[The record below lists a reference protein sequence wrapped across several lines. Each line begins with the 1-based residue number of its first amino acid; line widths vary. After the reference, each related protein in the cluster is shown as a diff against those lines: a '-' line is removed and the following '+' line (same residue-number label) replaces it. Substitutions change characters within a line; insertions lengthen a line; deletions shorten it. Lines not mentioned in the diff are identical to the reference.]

1 MNSHPI
7 PPAMAKARGFTLV
20 EVMVAMVIGMIG
32 IIIMMQV
39 FASAEGQKRTT
50 TGTGDAQSNGAMA
63 IYTLQRDIREAGY
76 GFNALNALGC
86 ALVLPSR
93 TLTQLAPVVI
103 NPPIAD
109 VPAGDAN
116 TDTLLI
122 AYGNGEGSPEGD
134 VITAVPSATVIGVQT
149 AASFSVGSQVIAAP
163 SGPTDGC
170 SLTLAKVESPIAA
183 PNLTTSV
190 ASGAVDGGTLFN
202 LGINPRIRAYAVR
215 GGNLTY
221 CDYIN
226 DDGDPVDCS
235 LAANYVA
242 ISNNIVSLRAQ
253 YGRDTTA
260 TADGI
265 DTWDQNP
272 LLPAPASA
280 EIRACRW
287 ARASALRIA
296 VVARNSQVDQGIL
309 TAQAP
314 VWAGSE
320 EDTAGVRIDLS
331 EDNRRRRPL
340 EELPLQGLRDGDPH
354 SQPGLDGNMYAL
366 SHKPV
371 PTPALAGSGPPS
383 ERSVVLLVAL
393 IILVA
398 LTLAGVALIRSV
410 DTANII
416 AGNLSFRESAVHAG
430 ERSTQMAIDGLRTMA
445 LEDPIL
451 LHNDRAG
458 NGYFATRD
466 DPPVGTS
473 WETFW
478 ETTLENQAV
487 VTARDGSTP
496 ACPDWDLR
504 PCDARQHR
512 TLCGSPTV

>member
-86 ALVLPSR
+86 TLVLPAPASR
-93 TLTQLAPVVI
+93 TLSQLAPVVI
-103 NPPIAD
+103 NPPATD

-116 TDTLLI
+116 TDTLLV

-134 VITAVPSATVIGVQT
+134 VITAVPSTTVIGVQT

-163 SGPTDGC
+163 SGPTAGC
-170 SLTLAKVESPIAA
+170 SLTLAKVESPIAP

-226 DDGDPVDCS
+226 DAGNTVDCS
-235 LAANYVA
+235 LAASYVA
-242 ISNNIVSLRAQ
+242 IANNIVSLRAE
-253 YGRDTTA
+253 YGRDTTEPI
-260 TADGI
+260 ADGII

-296 VVARNSQVDQGIL
+296 VVARNSQVDQGRV
-309 TAQAP
+309 TEPAP
-314 VWAGSE
+314 VWAGS
-320 EDTAGVRIDLS
+320 AGAAIDL
-331 EDNRRRRPL
+331 
-340 EELPLQGLRDGDPH
+340 
-354 SQPGLDGNMYAL
+354 
-366 SHKPV
+366 
-371 PTPALAGSGPPS
+371 
-383 ERSVVLLVAL
+383 
-393 IILVA
+393 
-398 LTLAGVALIRSV
+398 
-410 DTANII
+410 
-416 AGNLSFRESAVHAG
+416 
-430 ERSTQMAIDGLRTMA
+430 RSTTIDEDGWHNYRYKVFETVIPIRNLGWMATC
-445 LEDPIL
+445 
-451 LHNDRAG
+451 
-458 NGYFATRD
+458 
-466 DPPVGTS
+466 
-473 WETFW
+473 
-478 ETTLENQAV
+478 TL
-487 VTARDGSTP
+487 
-496 ACPDWDLR
+496 
-504 PCDARQHR
+504 
-512 TLCGSPTV
+512 

>member
-1 MNSHPI
+1 MNSHSK
-7 PPAMAKARGFTLV
+7 PPAMARPRGFTLV

-76 GFNALNALGC
+76 GFNAMNALGC
-86 ALVLPSR
+86 ALVLPAPASR

-163 SGPTDGC
+163 SGPTAGC
-170 SLTLAKVESPIAA
+170 SLTLARVESIAA

-202 LGINPRIRAYAVR
+202 LGTNPRIRAYAVR
-215 GGNLTY
+215 GGNLTF

-226 DDGDPVDCS
+226 DVGNTVDCS

-242 ISNNIVSLRAQ
+242 IANNIVSLRAQ

-260 TADGI
+260 VPNGI

-287 ARASALRIA
+287 VRASALRIA
-296 VVARNSQVDQGIL
+296 VVARNSQVDQGTV
-309 TAQAP
+309 TALAP
-314 VWAGSE
+314 VWEGSG
-320 EDTAGVRIDLS
+320 DAAIDLTARADWQNYRYKVF
-331 EDNRRRRPL
+331 ETVVPL
-340 EELPLQGLRDGDPH
+340 R
-354 SQPGLDGNMYAL
+354 
-366 SHKPV
+366 
-371 PTPALAGSGPPS
+371 
-383 ERSVVLLVAL
+383 
-393 IILVA
+393 
-398 LTLAGVALIRSV
+398 
-410 DTANII
+410 
-416 AGNLSFRESAVHAG
+416 NLSW
-430 ERSTQMAIDGLRTMA
+430 MA
-445 LEDPIL
+445 
-451 LHNDRAG
+451 
-458 NGYFATRD
+458 
-466 DPPVGTS
+466 
-473 WETFW
+473 
-478 ETTLENQAV
+478 TTC
-487 VTARDGSTP
+487 TP
-496 ACPDWDLR
+496 
-504 PCDARQHR
+504 
-512 TLCGSPTV
+512 